1 MKKFIL
7 DLISNGDYL
16 FVDRGQLSSNG
27 CTPYLLVEYMLI
39 TKALEEAKGVNTKIV
54 KEVQK
59 MTSKMTM
66 DEILEDC
73 DVLAKKI
80 LNMLED

>member
-27 CTPYLLVEYMLI
+27 CTPHLLVEYMLI